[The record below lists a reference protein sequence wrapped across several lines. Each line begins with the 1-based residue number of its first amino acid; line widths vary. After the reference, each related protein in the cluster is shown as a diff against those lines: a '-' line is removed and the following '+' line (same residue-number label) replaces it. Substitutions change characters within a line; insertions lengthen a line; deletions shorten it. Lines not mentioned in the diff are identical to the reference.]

1 LESTVFKN
9 ILIATD
15 GSELAESAASQ
26 GIELARVLG
35 AKLTV
40 VTVTEPWNAVVTG
53 EAAFGFPRAEYE
65 NSAIETATTI
75 LARIVAMAKSAGVQC
90 ETVHV
95 KDRFPDEGIIAA
107 AKDSGCDVVVMASRG
122 RRGLARFLLGSV
134 ASRVVT
140 LSPVPVLICR
150 SSS

>member
-1 LESTVFKN
+1 MFKN
-9 ILIATD
+9 MLIATD

-26 GIELARVLG
+26 GIELARVLD

-53 EAAFGFPRAEYE
+53 EAAFGFARAVYE

-75 LARIVAMAKSAGVQC
+75 LARIVAMAKSAGIRC
-90 ETVHV
+90 KTVHV

-107 AKDSGCDVVVMASRG
+107 AKDNGCDVVVMASHG

-140 LSPVPVLICR
+140 LNLVPVLICR

>member
-1 LESTVFKN
+1 LESTVFKH

-15 GSELAESAASQ
+15 GSELAERAAWQ
-26 GIELARVLG
+26 GIELARIHG

-40 VTVTEPWNAVVTG
+40 VTVTEPWTAVVIG
-53 EAAFGFPRAEYE
+53 EAAFGFPRADYE
-65 NSAIETATTI
+65 KSAIDTAASI
-75 LARIVAMAKSAGVQC
+75 LPRIVEMAKSAGVQC
-90 ETVHV
+90 QTVHV
-95 KDRFPDEGIIAA
+95 MDHFPDEGIIAA
-107 AKDSGCDVVVMASRG
+107 AKDNACDVIVMASHG

-134 ASRVVT
+134 ASRVVA